1 MTSFKTPIIILNK
14 SVLRVFLEYIH
25 EFNIWRNNRANAPQL
40 PHSAGISYFLCVIG
54 SIYLFKKVNSPF
66 YVGLWSSIML
76 RITVVLIGER

>member
-1 MTSFKTPIIILNK
+1 MFFWNVFTSLTF
-14 SVLRVFLEYIH
+14 RE
-25 EFNIWRNNRANAPQL
+25 NNRTNAPEL
-40 PHSAGISYFLCVIG
+40 PHSVGISYFLFVIG